1 VGRGRIAASFNRR
14 AISVSQANPDEEV
27 GEHCEVGAIEDTT
40 TSLYAR
46 AKARINNKFIKYE
59 RNFLS

>member
-1 VGRGRIAASFNRR
+1 MAASFNRR

-27 GEHCEVGAIEDTT
+27 GEHSEVDALEGTT

-46 AKARINNKFIKYE
+46 AKPA
-59 RNFLS
+59 